1 MPTWLTPSVRR
12 SMYAVTAALLG
23 LAAALGW
30 LTTEDSGRILDTITQ
45 VTGVLALVLARWHVD
60 LPDETQAPPTDHRA

>member
-1 MPTWLTPSVRR
+1 MPAWLTPSVRR
-12 SMYAVTAALLG
+12 ALYAMVAALLG

-30 LTTEDSGRILDTITQ
+30 LTTEDTNRILDTITQ

-60 LPDETQAPPTDHRA
+60 LPGETQAPPTDHRA